1 MIKKSLALVALTLSM
16 AANALIINLDNITRD
31 SDTGPDWLDVTATDG
46 RSYNDISCKLL
57 SGQGFGGWLC

>member
-31 SDTGPDWLDVTATDG
+31 SDTGPDWLDVTVTDG
-46 RSYNDISCKLL
+46 RSHNDMSSKFG